1 MKSENGDGLGESDG
15 GRLLEEIEAISK
27 ALYLHKGHTNSIF
40 CPPDG
45 RSGSHLAESRSRF
58 NQRYHKDGES
68 LVDETERRS
77 SSTWNW
83 KKSLKAL
90 THIRHRKFNCVFYL
104 KVHSIEGLPS
114 SFNGYSLSV
123 HWKRKDEVLQTR
135 PSKVFQGMAEFDETL
150 IHKCVIYGG
159 KSLANH
165 SAKYDP
171 KLYLIYV
178 SMLGAPQL
186 DFGKHWVDLTR
197 ILPLTLE
204 ELEGDKCSG
213 NWSTSFRL
221 AGNARGA
228 SLNVSFSFLVTKDD
242 PMKLSGPE
250 NVVQLLK
257 LLHHKS
263 RLSNHDA
270 HLNSTNFNGLPNP
283 DGNNSHNLEYGSITS
298 TQIFKTGI
306 FDELNPNVEL
316 SESINLLYSK
326 MDEAGQHKSEHS
338 GSELAEQLELKS
350 NEEHKSDEVIGGGNY
365 DSGEFSIIECGIEL
379 AGTEDSLDKVDQ
391 TTEGSKEETISLD
404 DEIIK
409 DDKVA
414 IEIKSSI
421 VLKDAV
427 CDIHVDDTTGD
438 DFEYEENNLTL
449 KVEEVASDELSSDS
463 DLKWTSRSVETDSP
477 LAVGELVECEN
488 VMDAKEN
495 CARKSLSL
503 DDSYESVASDFLK
516 MLGLEHGSARFSDP
530 DILSPRERLLREFEE
545 ESLIFGNP
553 LLDCSATEEW
563 QDFGGVDME
572 FASENQD
579 EDFDFSSIYVAEE
592 VQEEGHQSL
601 RNRRNAKILEDLE
614 TEHLMR
620 EWGLNERDFEHSP
633 HYSSSGFGSP
643 IELPLEEEPPKL
655 CLLGEGFGA
664 FLKMN
669 GGGFLRSMSPWLSQN
684 TSIGQSLV
692 IQCSEPVVLPA
703 ELGHDI
709 MEIAQNLALAGTEN
723 LSTLAKKLMPLDNI
737 TGKTLQQMVSEC
749 SPSSS
754 TTLLE
759 REPMI
764 ENNVLCSSVS
774 CCERKDLEGLPSC
787 KKDSSLQSL
796 MNSEMHQDLVSPDDL
811 ACLAMEKMETLL
823 IEGLRI
829 QSGLTNDETPARISA
844 RPFHCLP
851 ARGRRHSNSDSSC
864 RLEGLKELQF
874 MDRPNTA
881 GDVVGLMELS
891 ITLEHWLSLDAGN
904 INDDDKNGQHIMKT
918 LVAHGANYAD
928 IIERLSKDINSG
940 ISSNE
945 LGLFGNKL
953 VVALMVQLR
962 DHLRDYEPVG
972 GPMMCVMEVE
982 RFFINTARDT
992 ASEMSSANNGN
1003 EPLQAQEDSHET
1015 NHSQQKADG
1024 HFVRAFK
1031 ISAIHLLGV
1040 NSVPNKMQFWG
1051 TTMQQQSGS
1060 RWLLSSG
1067 MGRNFKLPLSKS
1079 KAIVQF
1085 SSLGTK
1091 APAGDILWSISSDI
1105 HEGMISKSL
1114 ASSSHKRNPDIV
1126 ILNQSIN
1133 LHIRCS

>member
-1 MKSENGDGLGESDG
+1 MKSGNGDDLGESDG

-27 ALYLHKGHTNSIF
+27 ALYLHKGHTNSIVY
-40 CPPDG
+40 PPDV
-45 RSGSHLAESRSRF
+45 RPGSHLAESKSRF
-58 NQRYHKDGES
+58 NQGYHKDGSS
-68 LVDETERRS
+68 LVDETERRSS

-104 KVHSIEGLPS
+104 KVHSIEGLPP
-114 SFNGYSLSV
+114 SFDSYSLSV
-123 HWKRKDEVLQTR
+123 HWKRKDEVLQTH

-159 KSLANH
+159 KSLAHN
-165 SAKYDP
+165 SVKYEP

-178 SMLGAPQL
+178 SLLGAPGL

-228 SLNVSFSFLVTKDD
+228 SLHVSFSFLVTKDD

-263 RLSNHDA
+263 RLANYDA
-270 HLNSTNFNGLPNP
+270 NRNSTNLNGLPNP
-283 DGNNSHNLEYGSITS
+283 DGNISHSRSVTS
-298 TQIFKTGI
+298 TQFYEAEL
-306 FDELNPNVEL
+306 FDELNPKLEL

-326 MDEAGQHKSEHS
+326 MDEADQHKSEHS
-338 GSELAEQLELKS
+338 GSELAEQLESKS
-350 NEEHKSDEVIGGGNY
+350 NEEQKSDEAIGGGSN
-365 DSGEFSIIECGIEL
+365 DPGEFSIIECGIEL
-379 AGTEDSLDKVDQ
+379 AGKEDSFDKMTVQ
-391 TTEGSKEETISLD
+391 IPEGLKVETISLD
-404 DEIIK
+404 DIME
-409 DDKVA
+409 DEKVA
-414 IEIKSSI
+414 TEIKSS
-421 VLKDAV
+421 VMLKDAV
-427 CDIHVDDTTGD
+427 CDIHVDDSTQD
-438 DFEYEENNLTL
+438 DFDNEENKLKL

-463 DLKWTSRSVETDSP
+463 DLKWTSQLVETDSP
-477 LAVGELVECEN
+477 LAVGELVEHESD
-488 VMDAKEN
+488 MDAKEN

-503 DDSYESVASDFLK
+503 DDSYESVANDFLK

-530 DILSPRERLLREFEE
+530 DISSPRERLLREFEE

-553 LLDCSATEEW
+553 LLDFTATEE
-563 QDFGGVDME
+563 DFGGVDME

-592 VQEEGHQSL
+592 VQEEGYQSL
-601 RNRRNAKILEDLE
+601 RNRRNAKILADLE
-614 TEHLMR
+614 SEHLMR
-620 EWGLNERDFEHSP
+620 EWGLNESDFEHSP

-643 IELPLEEEPPKL
+643 IELPLQEEPPKL
-655 CLLGEGFGA
+655 SSLGEGFGA

-669 GGGFLRSMSPWLSQN
+669 GGGFLRSMGPWLSQN

-703 ELGHDI
+703 EMGHDI
-709 MEIAQNLALAGTEN
+709 MEIAQNLALAGTVN
-723 LSTLAKKLMPLDNI
+723 LSTLAKKLMPLDDI
-737 TGKTLQQMVSEC
+737 TGKTLHQMVLEC
-749 SPSSS
+749 PLS

-764 ENNVLCSSVS
+764 EHNMLCSSVP
-774 CCERKDLEGLPSC
+774 CCERKDIEGLPSHH
-787 KKDSSLQSL
+787 KDSSLRSL

-811 ACLAMEKMETLL
+811 ALRAMEKIETLL

-851 ARGRRHSNSDSSC
+851 AC
-864 RLEGLKELQF
+864 RLRRSNLGGSCSSEGLKELQF
-874 MDRPNTA
+874 MDRPDTT
-881 GDVVGLMELS
+881 GDVVGLMDLS
-891 ITLEHWLSLDAGN
+891 LTLEHWLRLDAGN
-904 INDDDKNGQHIMKT
+904 INDDDQNGQHIMKT

-940 ISSNE
+940 ISSKE

-972 GPMMCVMEVE
+972 GPMMCIMEVE
-982 RFFINTARDT
+982 RFFINTSRDT
-992 ASEMSSANNGN
+992 ASETSSVNNGK
-1003 EPLQAQEDSHET
+1003 EPLQTQEDSPET
-1015 NHSQQKADG
+1015 NPTQVKADKG

-1040 NSVPNKMQFWG
+1040 NSVPNKMQFWA
-1051 TTMQQQSGS
+1051 TTMQQQLGS

-1079 KAIVQF
+1079 KAIVQY

-1091 APAGDILWSISSDI
+1091 APIGDILWSISSEI
-1105 HEGMISKSL
+1105 HEGMVS
-1114 ASSSHKRNPDIV
+1114 ASSGLSSHKRNPDVV
-1126 ILNQSIN
+1126 IPNQSIN